1 MEKENEDEYENELKY
16 KILFLG
22 ETQVG
27 KTSLIIKYT
36 EGTFQQGGITTLG
49 VDLKYKYLKKD
60 NKNLRLDLWDTAGQ
74 ERFRNIAKSFY
85 NGANGIIFI
94 FDLASSESFDKL
106 KFWIEDSKDKINDNN
121 IELLMVGNKSDL
133 IDERVVT
140 KEKIQKFSEQY
151 NIPYFETSAKTGEGI
166 EEMFNT
172 LINKLLLRK
181 EIRQNDDEDE
191 TKNYNNS
198 ITLKPPKSKRNQ
210 KNKKCS
216 NNC

>member
-1 MEKENEDEYENELKY
+1 MEKENEDENELKY

-49 VDLKYKYLKKD
+49 VDLKYKYLEKD

-74 ERFRNIAKSFY
+74 ERFQNITKSFY
-85 NGANGIIFI
+85 NGANGMIFI
-94 FDLASSESFDKL
+94 FDLTSSESFDKL
-106 KFWIEDSKDKINDNN
+106 KFWIEDSKDKITDNN

-198 ITLKPPKSKRNQ
+198 ITLKPPKSKGNQ

>member
-1 MEKENEDEYENELKY
+1 MEKENEDENELKY
-16 KILFLG
+16 KILFVG

-36 EGTFQQGGITTLG
+36 DCTFQQEGITTLG
-49 VDLKYKYLKKD
+49 VDLKYKYIKKD
-60 NKNLRLDLWDTAGQ
+60 NENLRLDLWDTAGQ

-85 NGANGIIFI
+85 YGANGIIFI

-121 IELLMVGNKSDL
+121 LELLMVGNKSDL

-198 ITLKPPKSKRNQ
+198 ITLKPPKSKGNQ

>member
-1 MEKENEDEYENELKY
+1 MEKENEDENEIKY

-49 VDLKYKYLKKD
+49 VDLKYKYLEKD

-74 ERFRNIAKSFY
+74 ERFQNITKSFY
-85 NGANGIIFI
+85 NGANGMIFI
-94 FDLASSESFDKL
+94 FDLTSSESFDKL
-106 KFWIEDSKDKINDNN
+106 KFWIEDSKDKITDNN

-140 KEKIQKFSEQY
+140 KEKIQKLSEQY

-181 EIRQNDDEDE
+181 EIRQNNDDDE

-198 ITLKPPKSKRNQ
+198 ITLKPPKSKGNQ

>member
-1 MEKENEDEYENELKY
+1 MEKENEDENELKY

-36 EGTFQQGGITTLG
+36 ESTFQQGGITTLG

-106 KFWIEDSKDKINDNN
+106 KFWIEDSKDKITDNN

-140 KEKIQKFSEQY
+140 KEKIQKLSEQY
-151 NIPYFETSAKTGEGI
+151 NIPYFETSAKIGEGI

-181 EIRQNDDEDE
+181 EIRQNNDDDE

-198 ITLKPPKSKRNQ
+198 ITLKPPKSKGNQ

>member
-1 MEKENEDEYENELKY
+1 MEKENEDENELKY

-74 ERFRNIAKSFY
+74 ERFRNITKSFY
-85 NGANGIIFI
+85 NGANGMIFI
-94 FDLASSESFDKL
+94 FDLTSSESFDKL
-106 KFWIEDSKDKINDNN
+106 KFWIEDSKDKITDNN

-140 KEKIQKFSEQY
+140 KEKIQKLSEQY
-151 NIPYFETSAKTGEGI
+151 NIPYFETSAKIGEGI

-181 EIRQNDDEDE
+181 EIRQNNDDDE
-191 TKNYNNS
+191 TKIYNNS
-198 ITLKPPKSKRNQ
+198 ITLKPPKSKGNH

>member
-1 MEKENEDEYENELKY
+1 MEKENEDENEIKY

-49 VDLKYKYLKKD
+49 VDLKYKYLEKD

-74 ERFRNIAKSFY
+74 ERFQNITKSFY

-121 IELLMVGNKSDL
+121 LELLMVGNKSDL

-198 ITLKPPKSKRNQ
+198 ITLKPPKSKGNQ